1 MLILSRITRGSRIM
15 MFKIKIVDMKSRE
28 IEDIL
33 LIEGMFETI
42 NDVAYGICS
51 DLTNKKRRFF
61 DYYVEE
67 V

>member
-1 MLILSRITRGSRIM
+1 M
-15 MFKIKIVDMKSRE
+15 MFKIKIVDIKSRE
-28 IEDIL
+28 IEDTL